1 MNLRYVIILIFISY
15 PFNVLAN
22 EKIAYFDIDFVLNN
36 TIKGKSIIE
45 NPNNLNKKNL
55 NDLKTKE
62 KELDKEKNE
71 INKLQETLSSDE
83 LNKKI
88 NSFKNKVK
96 IYQNDKDLKIKNLKQ
111 LKNKEINIFIKE
123 ISPIIE
129 EYMKENY
136 ISLLIDK
143 NSIFIANQKYDIT
156 DEIVELIDKKL
167 KND

>member
-45 NPNNLNKKNL
+45 NLNNLNKKNL

-143 NSIFIANQKYDIT
+143 NSIFIAN
-156 DEIVELIDKKL
+156 
-167 KND
+167 

>member
-45 NPNNLNKKNL
+45 NLNNLNKKNL

>member
-1 MNLRYVIILIFISY
+1 MNLKQVIILIFIFY

-36 TIKGKSIIE
+36 SIKGKSIIE
-45 NPNNLNKKNL
+45 NLNNLNKKNL
-55 NDLKTKE
+55 DDLKNKE
-62 KELDKEKNE
+62 KELDNEKNE
-71 INKLQETLSSDE
+71 INKLQKTLSSDE

-96 IYQNDKDLKIKNLKQ
+96 LYQNDKDLMIKNLNQ
-111 LKNKEINIFIKE
+111 LKNKEINLFIKE

-129 EYMKENY
+129 EFMKENL

-143 NSIFIANQKYDIT
+143 NSIFIANPKYDIT
-156 DEIVELIDKKL
+156 DEIVELIDKNL

>member
-45 NPNNLNKKNL
+45 NLNNLNKKNL

-62 KELDKEKNE
+62 KELDDEKNE
-71 INKLQETLSSDE
+71 INKLQETLPSDE

-88 NSFKNKVK
+88 NNFKNKVK

-129 EYMKENY
+129 EYMKENL